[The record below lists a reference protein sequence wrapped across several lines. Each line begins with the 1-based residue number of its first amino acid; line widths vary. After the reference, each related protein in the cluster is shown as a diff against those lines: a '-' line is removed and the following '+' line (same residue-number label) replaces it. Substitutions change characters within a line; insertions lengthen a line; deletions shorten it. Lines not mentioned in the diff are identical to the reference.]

1 MYIKWENTP
10 QNEGKSALDYLNEEQ
25 NKGFLQFDA
34 VPRVEEVVKGYEFVI
49 ASRNHISHA
58 GNSRYNRSLDQKL
71 ATMTEYTIHD
81 SLSEIVNLLECIT
94 SLHRNVPEGVTP
106 RDLDETFPEKT
117 KQI

>member
-81 SLSEIVNLLECIT
+81 SLSEIRNFDT
-94 SLHRNVPEGVTP
+94 YNSLTP
-106 RDLDETFPEKT
+106 NWYYKVLR
-117 KQI
+117 

>member
-49 ASRNHISHA
+49 ASRN
-58 GNSRYNRSLDQKL
+58 NRSLDQKL

-117 KQI
+117 KQV